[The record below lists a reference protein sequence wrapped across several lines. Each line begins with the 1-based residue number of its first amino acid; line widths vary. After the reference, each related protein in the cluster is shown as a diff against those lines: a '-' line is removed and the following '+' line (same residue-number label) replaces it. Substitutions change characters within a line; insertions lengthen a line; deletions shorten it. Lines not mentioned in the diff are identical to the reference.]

1 MPIYI
6 AIIFNYMPSYNV
18 NTHLNQ
24 TQDKVRK
31 GEDDDMG
38 SCLSS
43 PSSSSTLPRTRTV
56 DYKVNYIAR
65 PTRTKQQVR
74 AKQSTKLCLICMDEK
89 SPSDIFRGTTSC
101 THSYCT
107 KCTVRY
113 VTTKVEENAAR
124 IKCPDMN
131 CTQLIEPYTCR
142 DLIPKDLFVRWD
154 KALCE
159 LLIMS
164 SEKVYCPFKKCS
176 AVMVVD
182 DDDGEKVTQTEC
194 SSCHRLFCA
203 QCEVPWHAGSG
214 CKETN
219 KKTRNSDKEDALL
232 IDLAK
237 KKKWRRCPKCKFYV
251 EKASGCLHIRC
262 RSVRIFITY

>member
-1 MPIYI
+1 
-6 AIIFNYMPSYNV
+6 
-18 NTHLNQ
+18 
-24 TQDKVRK
+24 
-31 GEDDDMG
+31 MG

-74 AKQSTKLCLICMDEK
+74 AKPSTKLCLICMDEK

-131 CTQLIEPYTCR
+131 CTQLIEPYT
-142 DLIPKDLFVRWD
+142 
-154 KALCE
+154 
-159 LLIMS
+159 
-164 SEKVYCPFKKCS
+164 
-176 AVMVVD
+176 
-182 DDDGEKVTQTEC
+182 
-194 SSCHRLFCA
+194 LFCA

-214 CKETN
+214 CKETK

-251 EKASGCLHIRC
+251 EKASGCLH
-262 RSVRIFITY
+262 

>member
-1 MPIYI
+1 
-6 AIIFNYMPSYNV
+6 
-18 NTHLNQ
+18 
-24 TQDKVRK
+24 
-31 GEDDDMG
+31 MG

-131 CTQLIEPYTCR
+131 CTQLIEPYT
-142 DLIPKDLFVRWD
+142 
-154 KALCE
+154 
-159 LLIMS
+159 
-164 SEKVYCPFKKCS
+164 
-176 AVMVVD
+176 
-182 DDDGEKVTQTEC
+182 
-194 SSCHRLFCA
+194 LFCA

-214 CKETN
+214 CKETK
-219 KKTRNSDKEDALL
+219 KKTRNSDKEDIWLRRRSGGGALNANSTL
-232 IDLAK
+232 RKPLVVCI
-237 KKKWRRCPKCKFYV
+237 
-251 EKASGCLHIRC
+251 
-262 RSVRIFITY
+262 

>member
-1 MPIYI
+1 
-6 AIIFNYMPSYNV
+6 
-18 NTHLNQ
+18 
-24 TQDKVRK
+24 
-31 GEDDDMG
+31 MG

-74 AKQSTKLCLICMDEK
+74 AKPSTKLCLICMDEK

-107 KCTVRY
+107 ECTVRY
-113 VTTKVEENAAR
+113 VTTKVEENAARAR

-164 SEKVYCPFKKCS
+164 SEKVYCPFEKCS
-176 AVMVVD
+176 AC
-182 DDDGEKVTQTEC
+182 DGGG
-194 SSCHRLFCA
+194 R
-203 QCEVPWHAGSG
+203 
-214 CKETN
+214 
-219 KKTRNSDKEDALL
+219 
-232 IDLAK
+232 
-237 KKKWRRCPKCKFYV
+237 
-251 EKASGCLHIRC
+251 
-262 RSVRIFITY
+262 

>member
-1 MPIYI
+1 
-6 AIIFNYMPSYNV
+6 
-18 NTHLNQ
+18 
-24 TQDKVRK
+24 
-31 GEDDDMG
+31 MG

-74 AKQSTKLCLICMDEK
+74 AKPSTKLCLICMDEK

-107 KCTVRY
+107 ECTVRY
-113 VTTKVEENAAR
+113 VTTKVEENAARAR

-131 CTQLIEPYTCR
+131 CTQLIEPYTKCT
-142 DLIPKDLFVRWD
+142 VRS
-154 KALCE
+154 KNA
-159 LLIMS
+159 
-164 SEKVYCPFKKCS
+164 
-176 AVMVVD
+176 
-182 DDDGEKVTQTEC
+182 
-194 SSCHRLFCA
+194 RL
-203 QCEVPWHAGSG
+203 VPWHAGSG
-214 CKETN
+214 CKETKK

-237 KKKWRRCPKCKFYV
+237 KKKWRR
-251 EKASGCLHIRC
+251 SGALNANSTLRKPLVSTHFHYIL
-262 RSVRIFITY
+262 RSVIVKCGFQFCYRCGSPSINLHHSCGVGSTSSTPW